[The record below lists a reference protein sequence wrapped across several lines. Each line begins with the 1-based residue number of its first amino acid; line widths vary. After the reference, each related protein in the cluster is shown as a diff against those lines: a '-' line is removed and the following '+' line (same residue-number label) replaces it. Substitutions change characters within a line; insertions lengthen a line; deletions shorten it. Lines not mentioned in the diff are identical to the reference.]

1 MSKVRAKPE
10 PALGAMAM
18 ISGSPIGDRLPAK
31 QLRAT
36 GVAVGRGVRDGLGL
50 GPGDGLAVARG
61 KDE

>member
-1 MSKVRAKPE
+1 MSKVRATAG

-18 ISGSPIGDRLPAK
+18 ISRSPSGERLPAK

-36 GVAVGRGVRDGLGL
+36 GVGVGRGVRDGLGL
-50 GPGDGLAVARG
+50 GDGLAVGRG

>member
-1 MSKVRAKPE
+1 
-10 PALGAMAM
+10 MAM

-50 GPGDGLAVARG
+50 GPGDGLAVGRG

>member
-1 MSKVRAKPE
+1 MAG

-18 ISGSPIGDRLPAK
+18 ISGSPTGARLPAK

-36 GVAVGRGVRDGLGL
+36 GVGVGRGVRDGLGL
-50 GPGDGLAVARG
+50 GLGDGLAVARG